1 MPENLKWTEKYR
13 PESLDD
19 YRGSSKKV
27 DEIQKWVRNWHNRK
41 SQALLLHGPAGSG
54 KTSLVEAIAQE
65 EGLDLFETNASDVR
79 TKEKLQDELEQAVKQ
94 RSFTGK
100 KKLILIDEIDGMT
113 GTDRGGRSYINE
125 IIEES
130 RFPVILTANDPYA
143 NGMGTIRR
151 KAKVIE
157 MGGVHTNSI
166 AALLR
171 DIADNEDLTYDEKAI
186 KSIARRS
193 DGDIRSAIN
202 DLQSLADMHGT
213 IDTETVKDL
222 GYRDTEKGIFEAL
235 KIIFKTSTAE
245 TASDATDDLEE
256 DYDEIFEWI
265 RENVPNEYQEDHEIA
280 AAMEELSKAD
290 LFRGRIRKGQNWTL
304 LKYVYELMSVGVA
317 LSKDE
322 KYGGFTK
329 YQYPSRIKKMGQS
342 KAKRKKRDDIGAK
355 ISEHLHVSVTT
366 ARQIIPFLQILF
378 EREEWR
384 ENIITE
390 LELTEDEI
398 EYIESF

>member
-1 MPENLKWTEKYR
+1 MAGSETWTEKYR
-13 PESLDD
+13 PTSLDE
-19 YRGSSKKV
+19 YRGSTKKV
-27 DEIQKWVRNWHNRK
+27 DEIQKWIKNWHNRS

-54 KTSLVEAIAQE
+54 KTSLVEAIANEQ
-65 EGLDLFETNASDVR
+65 GLDLFETNASDVR
-79 TKEKLQDELEQAVKQ
+79 TKDSLQDKLEQAVKQ

-113 GTDRGGRSYINE
+113 SKDRGGTAYIE
-125 IIEES
+125 TIIDES
-130 RFPVILTANDPYA
+130 RFPVVVTANDPYA
-143 NGMGTIRR
+143 NGMASIRR
-151 KAKVIE
+151 KAKVLE

-171 DIADNEDLTYDEKAI
+171 DIAQEEEIEYEDAAI

-202 DLQSLADMHGT
+202 DLQSLSQRYET
-213 IDTETVKDL
+213 IDTDAIKDL
-222 GYRDTEKGIFEAL
+222 GYRDTEKDIFEAL
-235 KIIFKTSTAE
+235 KILFKTTTAE
-245 TASDATDDLEE
+245 TASDATDDLDE

-265 RENVPNEYQEDHEIA
+265 RENVPREYQKDHEIA
-280 AAMEELSKAD
+280 AAMDALSEAD
-290 LFRGRIRKGQNWTL
+290 LYRGRIRKGQNWTL

-322 KYGGFTK
+322 KYSGFTR

-355 ISEHLHVSVTT
+355 ISEQLHVSIEE
-366 ARQIIPFLQILF
+366 ARTIIPFLQVLF
-378 EREEWR
+378 EREQWR
-384 ENIITE
+384 KNIIDH
-390 LELTEDEI
+390 LDLTEDEI
-398 EYIESF
+398 EYIETF